1 MSFVIPQK
9 DLNTRLDTT
18 LKLAVMAVGGQGGGV
33 LASWIEATARA
44 QGYSC
49 QTTSVAGVAQRTG
62 STIYYIEMAPS
73 TTRAPVF
80 ALAPSAGD
88 VDVLLASEMME
99 VGRAVMRGFV
109 TPDRTTLIGST
120 HRALAVGEKLV
131 PGDGIANAP
140 EVRAA
145 AELAAQRLILADMDR
160 LATDQGSVISASLF
174 GALAGSEALPFP
186 REAYE
191 EAIRASGKGVDASLR
206 AFDAGYTAA
215 RDGIAAPE
223 RQDLPKPRK
232 ITGPAAQMRDWAALL
247 TRVQAL
253 PEQLHAMAEAGLAKV
268 VDFQDCAYGGLYL
281 DRLGTVLARDTAVQ
295 EFSLGAVAAKYIA
308 NAMAYDDIIRVADLK
323 TRATRFAR
331 IDAEMGKTG
340 AHVLQLT
347 EYFHPRA
354 EEIAGLLPAGLGART
369 QANPARMARLD
380 RWFGK
385 GRRLRTDSLPAFM
398 MLHILGGMKGY
409 RLRTYRHQL
418 EVAHLEAWLTACAL
432 PQDYALQ
439 IELFKNRRLIKGYS
453 DTHARGLS
461 KFDRVMEM
469 SKLLVGRGDGAE
481 WMARLR
487 EAALQDP
494 EGKALEGAIKT
505 VESFVTHLPKTVVDK
520 TDKNELRGMASAILT
535 EDSPI

>member
-1 MSFVIPQK
+1 MNLVLPQK
-9 DLNTRLDTT
+9 DVDTKMDMI

-44 QGYSC
+44 QGYLC

-62 STIYYIEMAPS
+62 STIYYIEMAPAS
-73 TTRAPVF
+73 TRAPVF

-120 HRALAVGEKLV
+120 HRALAVSEKMA
-131 PGDGIANAP
+131 PGDGIASAP

-186 REAYE
+186 RKAYE
-191 EAIRASGKGVDASLR
+191 EAIHASGKGVEASLR
-206 AFDAGYTAA
+206 AFGAGYTAA
-215 RDGIAAPE
+215 RDGIVAPE
-223 RQDLPKPRK
+223 RQTVLEPRK
-232 ITGPAAQMRDWAALL
+232 ITGPSAQMREWVALL
-247 TRVQAL
+247 VRVQTL
-253 PEQLHAMAEAGLAKV
+253 PEQVQVMAEAGLAKV
-268 VDFQDCAYGGLYL
+268 VDFQDCAYGAMYL
-281 DRLGTVLARDTAVQ
+281 DRLDAVLVGDAAAN
-295 EFSLGAVAAKYIA
+295 EFALGAVAAKYIA
-308 NAMAYDDIIRVADLK
+308 NAMAYDDIIHVADLK
-323 TRATRFAR
+323 TRAARMAR

-354 EEIAGLLPAGLGART
+354 EEIAGLLPAGLGAWT
-369 QANPARMARLD
+369 QANPAWMARLD
-380 RWFGK
+380 KWFGK
-385 GRRLRTDSLPAFM
+385 GRRLRTDSLRAFL

-418 EVAHLEAWLTACAL
+418 EVAHLQAWLCACAA
-432 PQDYALQ
+432 PSDYALR
-439 IELFKNRRLIKGYS
+439 IELFKNQRLIKGYS

-469 SKLLVGRGDGAE
+469 SRLLEGRGDGAE

-505 VESFVTHLPKTVVDK
+505 VGSF
-520 TDKNELRGMASAILT
+520 A
-535 EDSPI
+535 

>member
-1 MSFVIPQK
+1 MNFVLPSQNADAKADGI
-9 DLNTRLDTT
+9 

-44 QGYSC
+44 QGFAC

-62 STIYYIEMAPS
+62 STIYYIEMAQES
-73 TTRAPVF
+73 SIAPVF

-88 VDVLLASEMME
+88 VDVMLAAEMME

-120 HRALAVGEKLV
+120 HRALAVSEKTV
-131 PGDGIANAP
+131 PGDGIAHAP
-140 EVRAA
+140 EVQAA

-160 LATDQGSVISASLF
+160 LATEQGSVISASLF

-186 REAYE
+186 RAAYE
-191 EAIRASGKGVDASLR
+191 EAIHASGKGVDASLR
-206 AFDAGYTAA
+206 AFDAGYSAA
-215 RDGIAAPE
+215 RDGIAAPDA
-223 RQDLPKPRK
+223 QAQSAPRK
-232 ITGPAAQMRDWAALL
+232 ITGPAAQMRDWEALL
-247 TRVQAL
+247 ARVHTL
-253 PEQLHAMAEAGLAKV
+253 PAPVQAMAEAGLAKV
-268 VDFQDCAYGGLYL
+268 VDFQDCDYGARYL
-281 DRLGTVLARDTAVQ
+281 DRLSAVLTDDTA
-295 EFSLGAVAAKYIA
+295 ERNYELGTVAAKYIA

-323 TRATRFAR
+323 TRATRTAR
-331 IDAEMGKTG
+331 IDAEMGKTD
-340 AHVLQLT
+340 AHVLHLT

-380 RWFGK
+380 KWFGK
-385 GRRLRTDSLPAFM
+385 GRRLRTDSLRAFV
-398 MLHILGGMKGY
+398 MLHILGGLKSY

-418 EVAHLEAWLTACAL
+418 EVAHLDAWLMACAAPEQYDL
-432 PQDYALQ
+432 R
-439 IELFKNRRLIKGYS
+439 IELFRNRRLIKGYS

-461 KFDRVMEM
+461 KFDTVMNAAV
-469 SKLLVGRGDGAE
+469 LLEGRQDAAE

-494 EGKALEGAIKT
+494 EGKALQGAIET
-505 VESFVTHLPKTVVDK
+505 VRSFV
-520 TDKNELRGMASAILT
+520 
-535 EDSPI
+535 